1 MIKLTIFGF
10 LLVCAVDAW
19 FPEYNWLSIPIFAV
33 VALIWL
39 VVKILRDVLGLKP
52 KRSRRIEDY
61 WDEFDWWQDNQGL

>member
-1 MIKLTIFGF
+1 MIKLIIFGF
-10 LLVCAVDAW
+10 LLVCAIDAW
-19 FPEYNWLSIPIFAV
+19 FPENNWLSIPIFVV

-52 KRSRRIEDY
+52 RRSRHIEDY